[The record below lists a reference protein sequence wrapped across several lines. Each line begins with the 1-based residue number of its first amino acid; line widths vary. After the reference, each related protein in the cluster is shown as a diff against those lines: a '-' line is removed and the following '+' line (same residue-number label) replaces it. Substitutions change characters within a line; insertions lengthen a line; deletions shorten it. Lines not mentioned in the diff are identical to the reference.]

1 MKTNYRKSFR
11 EGGKKLRTFIRV
23 LILAAILLFI
33 SFYTY
38 SPEQTGPLKDNTY
51 KLPPKYDEESIPNDD
66 VPDSENQ
73 PESGLASY
81 IGKSANTLLEVHGKP
96 DRKEPSAYDYEWWVY
111 KDQASKYM
119 QAGVRD
125 GTIVTLYVLGEQLNV
140 SPYKIGQPV
149 EDIYRTTML
158 ETEIV
163 ITAEKGT
170 YRLELSEEDLNIRP
184 LIRHGEIFAQLSI
197 DKFTGKLFSVRFL
210 DPDTLVAQRPYEL
223 VYRGDLIQPKEPDD
237 ELWEAIERGSERQI
251 YDITN
256 IFRNRLGLDSLKWD
270 EEISEVAYGHSK
282 DMNLN
287 NYFDHESPKYGDL
300 EKRLTE
306 GNVPFQSAAE
316 NIAAEYIDG
325 PAAFEGW
332 INSENHRK
340 TLMDKDFSFMGVG
353 VYKKNYTQNFVR
365 KNER

>member
-11 EGGKKLRTFIRV
+11 GGGKNLRTFIRV
-23 LILAAILLFI
+23 IILAIILLFI

-38 SPEQTGPLKDNTY
+38 SPEQPGPLKDHTY
-51 KLPPKYDEESIPNDD
+51 VHPPKYDEESPPDD
-66 VPDSENQ
+66 HVPDYETQ

-81 IGKSANTLLEVHGKP
+81 IGKSAAQLLKEYGKP

-111 KDQASKYM
+111 NKHAGKYM

-125 GTIVTLYVLGEQLNV
+125 GMIVTLYVLGDQLNV
-140 SPYKIGQPV
+140 TPYKIGQPV
-149 EDIYRTTML
+149 EDIYRANML

-163 ITAEKGT
+163 ITSEKGT

-184 LIRHGEIFAQLSI
+184 LIRLGDIFAQLSI
-197 DKFTGKLFSVRFL
+197 DKFTGRLFSVRFL
-210 DPDTLVAQRPYEL
+210 DQDTLVAQRPYEL
-223 VYRGDLIQPKEPDD
+223 VYRGDLIQTKEPGDQ
-237 ELWEAIERGSERQI
+237 EWRAIESGSERQI
-251 YDITN
+251 YDLMN
-256 IFRNRLGLDSLKWD
+256 IFRNRFGLESLKWD

-287 NYFDHESPKYGDL
+287 DYFDHESPKYGDL

-306 GNVPFQSAAE
+306 GNVEFQSAAE

-340 TLMDKDFSFMGVG
+340 TMLDKGFSFIGIG
-353 VYKKNYTQNFVR
+353 VYKKNYTQNFVG
-365 KNER
+365 KK